1 MKIATDTRYTEEM
14 LREAM
19 EMLEGMRHHM
29 GMFQNQYYGKLKKR
43 VKQHQALNES
53 LRNGLN
59 EIDTVEDVKGES
71 QCCA

>member
-1 MKIATDTRYTEEM
+1 MKVATDTRYTEEM

-43 VKQHQALNES
+43 FKQHQALNES

-59 EIDTVEDVKGES
+59 EIDTVEDVKGENS
-71 QCCA
+71 CYA